1 MLEGILVDLVP
12 RGADFAAH
20 EHAWRINESNTW
32 RSGGFR
38 RVESRAQAERQ
49 RTNQREAM
57 RNDPS
62 IGVEF
67 GIRTKP
73 TDAAPGVPIGYIRTR
88 RVHPAH
94 HWGMLTIQIGNAD
107 YWGGGY
113 GTDAALLFIE
123 YCFTWL
129 DLRRVWL
136 ITTDKNARVLRQ
148 MEKLGFALEGRR
160 RRGAL
165 IDGVWH
171 DWLFFGL
178 LREEW
183 AGREAL
189 VDALGLTSPP
199 KSPSPAKPERG
210 T

>member
-12 RGADFAAH
+12 RGAAFAAH

-32 RSGGFR
+32 RSGGVWRF
-38 RVESRAQAERQ
+38 ESRAQTEQQ
-49 RTNQREAM
+49 RENEREAM

-67 GIRTKP
+67 GIVTKP
-73 TDAAPGVPIGYIRTR
+73 TGASRGVPIGYIRTR
-88 RVHPAH
+88 HIHPVHR
-94 HWGMLTIQIGNAD
+94 WGMLTLQIGNSD

-113 GTDAALLFIE
+113 GTEAAILFVE
-123 YCFTWL
+123 YCFAWL

-148 MEKLGFALEGRR
+148 MEKLGFTLEGSW

-165 IDGVWH
+165 MDGEWF

-178 LREEW
+178 LREDW
-183 AGREAL
+183 PGRA
-189 VDALGLTSPP
+189 AMIAQLGLT
-199 KSPSPAKPERG
+199 AK
-210 T
+210 